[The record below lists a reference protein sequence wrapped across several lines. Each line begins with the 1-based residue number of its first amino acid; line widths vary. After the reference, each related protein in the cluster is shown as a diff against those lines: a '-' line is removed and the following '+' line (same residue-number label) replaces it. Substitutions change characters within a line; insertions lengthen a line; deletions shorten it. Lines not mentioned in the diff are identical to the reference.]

1 MSEGLIKPQLALSQG
16 PQFSVTSAGED
27 EKDQECILGT
37 EDYNNNE
44 QLNKFNDLPTL
55 SERNK
60 GEILTL
66 REHTNHLAQEKGKHQ
81 SQAGT
86 NHQVKSGKLKEGGSR
101 DCELQS
107 RVETAGQFELTAT
120 GQSALSE
127 AEHQEELEQN
137 QYEWAEKRGE
147 QHDLGE
153 ITTRLTAFKRKG
165 ELLRGDN
172 QERVSHLQSRL
183 EIIRQE
189 FLIMREQT
197 NELEI
202 QSERL
207 RWEHKRVIQLQSL
220 LDTNGLELAAMR
232 EELIEFH
239 KQEETLR
246 EKQQRVTELQSQL
259 KENENEWAVIM
270 EQLNRYQG
278 QKEQLKKEQQRV
290 TEMESQL
297 EIKLANKNW
306 RQ

>member
-1 MSEGLIKPQLALSQG
+1 MIKLQFALSQG
-16 PQFSVTSAGED
+16 PQFGATSADED
-27 EKDQECILGT
+27 EKDQEGILGT
-37 EDYNNNE
+37 EDCKNNG
-44 QLNKFNDLPTL
+44 QLNKFNYLL
-55 SERNK
+55 RMSEKNK

-66 REHTNHLAQEKGKHQ
+66 GEHTNYSAQEKGKHQ
-81 SQAGT
+81 RQAGT
-86 NHQVKSGKLKEGGSR
+86 NQQVKSGKLMEEGSR

-107 RVETAGQFELTAT
+107 QVEKGQFELTAT
-120 GQSALSE
+120 GESALNQD
-127 AEHQEELEQN
+127 EHQEELEQN

-207 RWEHKRVIQLQSL
+207 RLSL
-220 LDTNGLELAAMR
+220 
-232 EELIEFH
+232 IH
-239 KQEETLR
+239 
-246 EKQQRVTELQSQL
+246 
-259 KENENEWAVIM
+259 I
-270 EQLNRYQG
+270 
-278 QKEQLKKEQQRV
+278 
-290 TEMESQL
+290 
-297 EIKLANKNW
+297 
-306 RQ
+306 

>member
-1 MSEGLIKPQLALSQG
+1 MSEK
-16 PQFSVTSAGED
+16 
-27 EKDQECILGT
+27 
-37 EDYNNNE
+37 
-44 QLNKFNDLPTL
+44 
-55 SERNK
+55 NK

-66 REHTNHLAQEKGKHQ
+66 GEHTNYSAQEKGKHQ
-81 SQAGT
+81 RQAGT
-86 NHQVKSGKLKEGGSR
+86 NQQVKSGKLKEEGSR

-107 RVETAGQFELTAT
+107 QVEKGQFELTAT
-120 GQSALSE
+120 GESALNQD
-127 AEHQEELEQN
+127 EHQEELEQN